1 MKFSY
6 KSITQEGERKEGVR
20 ESENKFTLA
29 RELRAEGET
38 LLLAEKTKCSFD
50 TNINFSFFSG
60 VKMEEKIAFARSLS
74 TMLDAGLSISR
85 ALSVIDRQIKNNSLK
100 KIVSSINNDIKKGKT
115 FSVSLNSYKK
125 IFPPFFVSMVASG
138 EESGKLSES
147 LAVVASQMEK
157 TYLLQ
162 KKIKGA
168 LIYPG
173 IIITAMLGIG
183 IFMLVYIVP
192 TLTNTFKELGVD
204 LPASTQF
211 IISASDFFQANMIL
225 IGLSLIAFLVLLTAL
240 LKTSAGKR
248 GVDFFSL
255 HMPIVA
261 PIVKEINSA
270 RTARTLSSLL
280 SAGVSVVD
288 ALSITETVVQN
299 SYYTEVFEKAKKNIE
314 VGSPMSEVFTDASNL
329 YPAFVGEMI
338 AVGEETG
345 EMSATLLKVALFYE
359 SEVEQKT
366 KDMSTVVEPFL
377 MLFVGVAVGFF
388 AISMISPIYSIADKM

>member
-38 LLLAEKTKCSFD
+38 LLLAEKTKCSFGV
-50 TNINFSFFSG
+50 NVNLSFFSG
-60 VKMEEKIAFARSLS
+60 VKTEEKIAFARSLS

-115 FSVSLNSYKK
+115 FSISLNSYKK
-125 IFPPFFVSMVASG
+125 VFPPFFISMVASG

-147 LAVVASQMEK
+147 LAGVASQMEK

-173 IIITAMLGIG
+173 IIITAMFGIG

-225 IGLSLIAFLVLLTAL
+225 IVVSLAAFLVVLTAS

-248 GVDFFSL
+248 SIDFFAL
-255 HMPIVA
+255 HMPIIA
-261 PIVKEINSA
+261 PIVKEVNSA

-280 SAGVSVVD
+280 SAGVSVVE
-288 ALSITETVVQN
+288 ALTITENVVQN
-299 SYYTEVFEKAKKNIE
+299 SYYKEVFEKAKKNIE
-314 VGSPMSEVFTDASNL
+314 VGSSMSEVFTDASNL

-366 KDMSTVVEPFL
+366 KDMSTVIEPFL
-377 MLFVGVAVGFF
+377 MLFVGIAVGFF